1 MPHAMH
7 HHYNTLISEI
17 WPTHASRAN
26 IVRGTVLALLGSL
39 LLTLAAKVQV
49 PFYPVPMTM
58 GTLVVL
64 GLGMAYG
71 WRLAGATML
80 LYMVQGAMGLPVFAG
95 TPEKG
100 IGIAYMMGGTG
111 GYLIGYVLAAV
122 TVGWLAEKGWD
133 RTMLGTAL
141 AMLIGNAVI
150 YVPGLIW
157 LGVLFGWDKPIFE
170 WGFTPFILGDVTK
183 VALATAI
190 MPLAWHLLGKYKK
203 QDGNSA

>member
-1 MPHAMH
+1 MAHATH
-7 HHYNTLISEI
+7 HHATLVGTL
-17 WPTHASRAN
+17 WPTDSRSN
-26 IVRGTVLALLGSL
+26 TILRGSVLSILGTL
-39 LLTLAAKVQV
+39 LLIIAAKVQV
-49 PFYPVPMTM
+49 PFWPVPLTM

-80 LYMVQGAMGLPVFAG
+80 LYMAEGAMGLPVFAG

-100 IGIAYMMGGTG
+100 IGVAYMMGGTG
-111 GYLIGYVLAAV
+111 GYLVGYVLAAV

-133 RTMLGTAL
+133 RTFLGTAL

-183 VALATAI
+183 LALAMVL
-190 MPLAWHLLGKYKK
+190 MPLAWKLLGKRSTRK
-203 QDGNSA
+203 QAPSS